1 MNTQQLRQSLKVKW
15 LTYYQKNRS
24 WVARMRLWG
33 TYDGQ
38 RRPASSFILGVLSTL
53 EPQLTEMFPFI
64 LDLSKNPDRVIAAL
78 GLNFNPDAE
87 LKLFIVSLT
96 NGMASY
102 NATAPVSVNNGT
114 NGKSA
119 PSQREAE
126 VVKGGVPTHASTLSS
141 WMDESCEGRGSS
153 QQPQPVSQ
161 QDYASNLEY
170 PVPSASLLHSTQHN
184 NGEVTVQVHI

>member
-15 LTYYQKNRS
+15 LTYYQKNRP
-24 WVARMRLWG
+24 WVVRMRLWG

-53 EPQLTEMFPFI
+53 EPHLTEMFPFI

-87 LKLFIVSLT
+87 LKLFVTSLT
-96 NGMASY
+96 NGKAA
-102 NATAPVSVNNGT
+102 NDHTTAAVSVTNGT

-119 PSQREAE
+119 PSSREA
-126 VVKGGVPTHASTLSS
+126 VAVKEGVPTHASTLPS
-141 WMDESCEGRGSS
+141 WMDESCEGKGSS
-153 QQPQPVSQ
+153 QPVSQ
-161 QDYASNLEY
+161 QDIASHLEY
-170 PVPSASLLHSTQHN
+170 PVPTASLLHSSQQN